1 VLLRQYRDFISLFAR
16 ALFINTFMKKKK
28 IYAVVGM
35 AGSGKSEVINYLIEK
50 FGWPKVYFGEITFDE
65 MKKRGLE
72 LNYVNERIT
81 REDLRK
87 KGGMGCYAKL
97 SLPKIKKA
105 LAASDVVLIESL
117 YSWSEYK
124 IIKTKYAKMFKV
136 IAVHASPDIRFK
148 RLAKRKNWRP
158 IKDAKTFKTRDW
170 TEIENIEKGGPIA
183 IADYMIINEGTR
195 KELEKSVDDIIKKE
209 KK

>member
-1 VLLRQYRDFISLFAR
+1 
-16 ALFINTFMKKKK
+16 MKPKK

-35 AGSGKSEVINYLIEK
+35 AGSGKSEVINYLIK
-50 FGWPKVYFGEITFDE
+50 KYCWPKIYFGEITFDE
-65 MKKRGLE
+65 MKKRSLK
-72 LNYVNERIT
+72 LNYANERIT

-105 LAASDVVLIESL
+105 LLKSNVVLIESL

-124 IIKTKYAKMFKV
+124 ILKNKFKDAFKI

-183 IADYMIINEGTR
+183 VADYMIVNEGTR
-195 KELEKSVDDIIKKE
+195 KSLHDCIDKIIKKE